1 MKNVF
6 WGTSLSGKLN
16 LDFWISVNKL
26 PDFFCC
32 NDPKIWGTYFH
43 EILVISP
50 EDLKKIIQNEVVYVY
65 VTSFAYPQIK
75 EQVISL
81 GLDGSHVIRSQYP
94 YHYFYQKEYE
104 YLWNKKLPNVVINKN
119 KRLGYVFDLYAGTVL
134 AGSQSWVYAQQKI
147 FQEKGIDVS
156 TILASDVI
164 YN

>member
-94 YHYFYQKEYE
+94 YHYFPETY
-104 YLWNKKLPNVVINKN
+104 
-119 KRLGYVFDLYAGTVL
+119 
-134 AGSQSWVYAQQKI
+134 
-147 FQEKGIDVS
+147 
-156 TILASDVI
+156 
-164 YN
+164 